1 MARPRRTRQEWRD
14 HTAAWS
20 RSGLTAADYA
30 KRHGLNP
37 GTFSWWRT
45 ELRRERSV
53 SPGLTLVPVTMAPA
67 RAAHVIE
74 VALTAG
80 VGVRVSEQSALA
92 RVAPLVRG
100 RVSPCIRFAVMW
112 SGGSLST

>member
-1 MARPRRTRQEWRD
+1 MARPPRTRQEWRD

-67 RAAHVIE
+67 RADHVIE
-74 VALTAG
+74 VALPDG
-80 VGVRVSEQSALA
+80 VVVRVSEQSDLA
-92 RVAPLVRG
+92 RVAQLVRAL
-100 RVSPCIRFAVMW
+100 VSPC
-112 SGGSLST
+112 